1 MASLGLPVPH
11 EEQAEAVTS
20 PKWLM
25 KELKPWHK
33 QMCSLLAQ
41 GIDRQTIANILDCTP
56 EYVSMLGRQPLI
68 IEYVREM
75 SSFAQVQLE
84 AQFSKAVTAIGETL
98 ENGNHKERMQAA
110 RLQMEATKRI
120 GSRAEDE
127 RKLIDTNARLSK
139 LAERLL
145 SLQDNIRNRPTEAT
159 AEVIQNEEDQNGQE
173 AEDGN
178 WSEHAGNQPAQADG
192 NGNAD

>member
-1 MASLGLPVPH
+1 MSAIGLPIPH
-11 EEQAEAVTS
+11 EEQQQAADT

-33 QMCSLLAQ
+33 DMCSLLAQ
-41 GIDRQTIANILDCTP
+41 GIERQKIAQILDCTP
-56 EYVSMLGRQPLI
+56 EYVSMLARQPLI

-75 SSFAQVQLE
+75 SSFAQTQLE
-84 AQFSKAVTAIGETL
+84 AQFSKAVTAIGNTL
-98 ENGNHKERMQAA
+98 ENGNHKEKMQAA

-127 RKLIDTNARLSK
+127 RKLIDTNARLTK

-145 SLQDNIRNRPTEAT
+145 SLQDNVRNRPLEAT
-159 AEVIQNEEDQNGQE
+159 AQVIPNEEDSSQNGQE

-178 WSEHAGNQPAQADG
+178 WSEHGSD
-192 NGNAD
+192 